1 MTVYFKLYKLYN
13 PSVTWTAW
21 YFRWYAVPFWH
32 PVGCLNALFQ
42 VYRLVPSWWVEWGQ
56 QLCVCCGLSVALL
69 SLQQKMKIWNWGMFS
84 LHLNTEIAALK
95 KKKEKKTKQNWL
107 SPFVVISQTLSA
119 QHQTHRRPEEC
130 VEQCVNYVN
139 GKYLILTVNLG
150 VTFLKVTPN

>member
-1 MTVYFKLYKLYN
+1 
-13 PSVTWTAW
+13 
-21 YFRWYAVPFWH
+21 
-32 PVGCLNALFQ
+32 
-42 VYRLVPSWWVEWGQ
+42 
-56 QLCVCCGLSVALL
+56 
-69 SLQQKMKIWNWGMFS
+69 MKIWNWGMFS

-95 KKKEKKTKQNWL
+95 KKKEKKQKQNWL

-139 GKYLILTVNLG
+139 VKYLILTVNLG